1 MKQMIVQWLL
11 TAVMLAGGAAPL
23 FAADAPADEAP
34 ATEAP
39 ATEEQQAEERAYRE
53 RLRRARERAERERS
67 EYGKRRDGELARQTE
82 ISRLQMRITTLEREE
97 SSLSSQMLSAEQQL
111 LYTRPDPADHSA
123 ASRLGELRSR
133 QSFIRSQLQQ
143 KTAERQSA
151 QRQLENARFR

>member
-1 MKQMIVQWLL
+1 MKQMVVQWLLL
-11 TAVMLAGGAAPL
+11 TAVMLAGGVAPSL
-23 FAADAPADEAP
+23 AEDEPAEKPP
-34 ATEAP
+34 ATEQ
-39 ATEEQQAEERAYRE
+39 EQAEEREYRE
-53 RLRRARERAERERS
+53 RLRRAREREERERS

-97 SSLSSQMLSAEQQL
+97 SSLSSQVLSTEQQL

-133 QSFIRSQLQQ
+133 LSFMRSQLQQ
-143 KTAERQSA
+143 KTFERQSA